1 MVRLIDQVGYYRLL
15 YAYFD
20 GSRLKV
26 QFTRVL
32 DFSGMAV
39 EPPAGKNYLDII
51 NLPKYYDTMD
61 KVLKWA
67 WPVVQGD
74 TGQGGLEA

>member
-1 MVRLIDQVGYYRLL
+1 MYGHCRLL

-26 QFTRVL
+26 NFTEVQ
-32 DFSGMAV
+32 DFSKFAV
-39 EPPAGKNYLDII
+39 EPPAGTNYLDFID
-51 NLPKYYDTMD
+51 LSEYYDTMD
-61 KVLKWA
+61 KMIKWA

-74 TGQGGLEA
+74 TSQEALKM

>member
-1 MVRLIDQVGYYRLL
+1 MRGHYRLL

-26 QFTRVL
+26 NFTETQG
-32 DFSGMAV
+32 FSKFAV
-39 EPPAGKNYLDII
+39 EPPAGMNYLDSID
-51 NLPKYYDTMD
+51 LSEYYDKVD
-61 KVLKWA
+61 KVIKWA

-74 TGQGGLEA
+74 TSQEALRM